1 MVEHGTHS
9 IDGRERKSDR
19 VLVAVGIANAA
30 GDEEGPYGERPACA
44 GVVGEEGP

>member
-9 IDGRERKSDR
+9 VEGRERKPNGL
-19 VLVAVGIANAA
+19 LVDVGIADAA
-30 GDEEGPYGERPACA
+30 RDEEGPYGERPACA